1 MNQRK
6 INRFVPVGLLLLM
19 AGIFLQHFTHE
30 RYSDFAGGFLM
41 GVALVVLIFGLAQK
55 MKSEGQ

>member
-1 MNQRK
+1 MSRHRLS
-6 INRFVPVGLLLLM
+6 RFVPVGLLVLV

-41 GVALVVLIFGLAQK
+41 GMSLVFLIYGLVKTKGAAR
-55 MKSEGQ
+55 